1 MSDLKES
8 GKAFDKK
15 LFRRL
20 LQYTNPYAF
29 TFYGVAFTA
38 IILSAFAVLRPVLV
52 GVLVDEAIK
61 MANAQKLLNLT
72 LILLAVLI
80 GEVTSQLTFNYFAN
94 WLGESVIRYVRV
106 KLFHHMTHFKM
117 AYFDK
122 SSIGILVT
130 RAVADMQR
138 IGEIFSQG
146 FFVIV
151 SDLLKMFVVGGVMLY
166 LNWRLSL
173 IVFAVLPI
181 ILYATR
187 LFQRA
192 MKGAFTEVRT
202 QVAQLNSF
210 VQERISGMK
219 VVQLFNRAAAEKKSF

>member
-61 MANAQKLLNLT
+61 MADAQKLLNLT

-80 GEVTSQLTFNYFAN
+80 GEGNQP
-94 WLGESVIRYVRV
+94 
-106 KLFHHMTHFKM
+106 THF
-117 AYFDK
+117 
-122 SSIGILVT
+122 
-130 RAVADMQR
+130 
-138 IGEIFSQG
+138 
-146 FFVIV
+146 
-151 SDLLKMFVVGGVMLY
+151 
-166 LNWRLSL
+166 
-173 IVFAVLPI
+173 
-181 ILYATR
+181 
-187 LFQRA
+187 
-192 MKGAFTEVRT
+192 
-202 QVAQLNSF
+202 
-210 VQERISGMK
+210 
-219 VVQLFNRAAAEKKSF
+219 